1 MTIQLD
7 DRGNYARHGND
18 RITIEGNAGVDVIT
32 FAGAVLARHQTDLTA
47 WFIKVTTS
55 AGTVKDAAEWQ
66 SGVVRYTLGRNGIYV
81 EGDATI
87 QLQAEYDGKT
97 WQSVEIPCTIG
108 GTIPADQ
115 MAEEEQLPYLQEVDA
130 KLAVITGMQAQAETL
145 EPGSAA
151 TAEWDGDKGVLTIG
165 VPQGAQG
172 PKGDPG
178 EAGATGPQGERG
190 EVGPTGPRGE
200 KGDTGPQGAT
210 GPQGPT
216 GPAGADAPQEAVLY
230 TPQELTSEQ
239 KAVARGNIG
248 AGEAEGVYEL
258 IERII
263 IGYELLTAQPDDWE
277 TNWQAY
283 YRNTGTLREPV
294 YELITDEAAPEW
306 AEGMYFAY
314 TGNAATLRRD
324 KEPDGTPY
332 RLSTTLVEYSV
343 SSAQVSFNTAV
354 YYETNE
360 YVLGWLPEITV
371 PQDATKSAHIEVY
384 RRRGAINIDA
394 RRWDNVGATGAR
406 YSAIHHY
413 IMGSITRITTF
424 QPLAAGTTVTIWG
437 VRANA

>member
-32 FAGAVLARHQTDLTA
+32 FAGAVLAKHQTDLTA

-151 TAEWDGDKGVLTIG
+151 TAAWDGDKGVLTIG

-172 PKGDPG
+172 PEGAPG
-178 EAGATGPQGERG
+178 PQGATGPQGERG
-190 EVGPTGPRGE
+190 EVGP
-200 KGDTGPQGAT
+200 TGPQGAT

-294 YELITDEAAPEW
+294 YEQIAAEVAPEW
-306 AEGMYFAY
+306 AEGMYYAQMDEWGTY
-314 TGNAATLRRD
+314 ERTM
-324 KEPDGTPY
+324 EPDGTPY
-332 RLSTTLVEYSV
+332 NFIGLSVAAHKTKPT
-343 SSAQVSFNTAV
+343 TAV
-354 YYETNE
+354 
-360 YVLGWLPEITV
+360 ITASAFTM
-371 PQDATKSAHIEVY
+371 DGTKLQMNISA
-384 RRRGAINIDA
+384 RNTNIDEWQET
-394 RRWDNVGATGAR
+394 RCIVNCGMWDNHSSGWAPYDGSVGMMLR
-406 YSAIHHY
+406 
-413 IMGSITRITTF
+413 
-424 QPLAAGTTVTIWG
+424 AAGMYRLPYARCGNIVRYYIAAKGLPLGAEIEIWG